1 MPPLTTL
8 EGVRTYARLN
18 FPKQGL
24 QPNHTCEEYAHN
36 CVHRLCYD
44 STMTMDLLYTILY
57 RVVYKHPYS
66 VEPCERAVY
75 VEYLKAMKVG

>member
-1 MPPLTTL
+1 MPPLTTI

-24 QPNHTCEEYAHN
+24 QPNHTCEEYAHDY
-36 CVHRLCYD
+36 VHRLCCD
-44 STMTMDLLYTILY
+44 STMTMGLLHKILY
-57 RVVYKHPYS
+57 RVTYKDPVA

-75 VEYLKAMKVG
+75 VEYLKAMQ